1 MKGSTIL
8 WIVLGVLVLLAIAAA
23 IYFATR
29 KEDDVRRTKATPR
42 RQDATSRTES
52 VRRREVKVRDADVGT
67 RRVDAESNSTADE
80 ARKLRKRA
88 QQEDN
93 IDPDTNRRKN

>member
-29 KEDDVRRTKATPR
+29 KEDDVRPTKATPR

-67 RRVDAESNSTADE
+67 RRVDAEPDSTADE

-93 IDPDTNRRKN
+93 TDPDTNRRKN